1 MAFIK
6 LDTPVVLADENLGR
20 YYLESINSD
29 NIVGT
34 GSVNKVVDVNGVSNL
49 VPDDDHKFVLLV
61 DGNKVV
67 LPASAVDSISK

>member
-49 VPDDDHKFVLLV
+49 VPDHDHKFVLLV